1 MPRFAAN
8 LTTMFP
14 ELPLAE
20 RFRAARDVGF
30 TAVELLRPYDHPI
43 ADVKGW
49 LDDAELELILINT
62 LPGDPDTEER
72 GLAALPGREADFR
85 TIFDQA
91 LDYATGLGAGMIHVL
106 AGVVPAGVP
115 VEACEAVFIEN
126 PREAGPRAAAS
137 GVRLML
143 EPLNLRDAP
152 GYLHTNTRH
161 TRRLIEQTGVANLY
175 LQYDL
180 YHMQIME
187 GDLAEGIR
195 RNLDLIRHIQFSSVP
210 GRNEP
215 QFGEVNAPVMF
226 DVIDALGYDG
236 WVGAE
241 YAPRGDTLEGLSWA
255 EPYGLGPR

>member
-20 RFRAARDVGF
+20 RFGAARQAGF
-30 TAVELLRPYDHPI
+30 EAVELLRPYDHPV
-43 ADVKGW
+43 AEVRGW
-49 LDDAELELILINT
+49 LAHAGLELILINT
-62 LPGDPDTEER
+62 LPGDPDAGER
-72 GLAALPGREADFR
+72 GLAALPGREGDFR
-85 TIFDQA
+85 AIFDQA
-91 LDYATGLGAGMIHVL
+91 LDYAAGLGAGMIHVL
-106 AGVVPAGVP
+106 AGVVPDGAA
-115 VEACEAVFIEN
+115 VEDCEAVFIEN
-126 PREAGPRAAAS
+126 LRAVAPRAEAA

-161 TRRLIEQTGVANLY
+161 TRRLIERAGVANLG

-195 RNLDLIRHIQFSSVP
+195 RNLDLIGHIQFSSVP

-226 DVIDALGYDG
+226 AAIDALGYRG
-236 WVGAE
+236 WIGAE
-241 YAPRGDTLEGLSWA
+241 YTPRGDTREGLSWGR
-255 EPYGLGPR
+255 PYGLGPR

>member
-8 LTTMFP
+8 LSTMFP
-14 ELPLAE
+14 ELPLSE
-20 RFRAARDVGF
+20 RFGAARDVGF
-30 TAVELLRPYDHPI
+30 AAVEVLRPYDHPV
-43 ADVKGW
+43 AEVKSW
-49 LDDAELELILINT
+49 LDDAGLELILINT
-62 LPGDPDTEER
+62 RPGDPDAGER

-85 TIFDQA
+85 AIFDQA
-91 LDYATGLGAGMIHVL
+91 LEYATGLGAGMMHVL
-106 AGVVPAGVP
+106 AGVVPDGVA
-115 VEACEAVFIEN
+115 VEACEETFIEN
-126 PREAGPRAAAS
+126 LRAVTPVAAAA

-161 TRRLIEQTGVANLY
+161 TRRLIERAGVENLAM
-175 LQYDL
+175 QYDL

-226 DVIDALGYDG
+226 DTIDSLGYDG

-241 YAPRGDTLEGLSWA
+241 YAPRDDTLEGLAWGA
-255 EPYGLGPR
+255 PYGIGPR

>member
-8 LTTMFP
+8 LSTMFP

-20 RFRAARDVGF
+20 RFRAARETGF
-30 TAVELLRPYDHPI
+30 RAVEVLRPYDHPV
-43 ADVKGW
+43 AEVKGW
-49 LDDAELELILINT
+49 LDAAGLELILINT
-62 LPGDPDTEER
+62 LPGDPDAGER

-85 TIFDQA
+85 AIFDQA
-91 LDYATGLGAGMIHVL
+91 LEYATGLGAGMIHVL
-106 AGVVPAGVP
+106 AGVVPDGVP
-115 VEACEAVFIEN
+115 AETCEAIFIEN
-126 PREAGPRAAAS
+126 LREAAPRAGAA

-161 TRRLIEQTGVANLY
+161 TRRLIEQAGIANLF

-195 RNLDLIRHIQFSSVP
+195 RNRDLIGHIQFSSVP

-215 QFGEVNAPVMF
+215 QFGEVNAAFMF
-226 DVIDALGYDG
+226 DAIDAVGYDG

-241 YAPRGDTLEGLSWA
+241 YTPKGETLEGLSWGR
-255 EPYGLGPR
+255 PYGLGPR

>member
-20 RFRAARDVGF
+20 RFGAARDAGF
-30 TAVELLRPYDHPI
+30 EAVELLRPYDHPV
-43 ADVKGW
+43 AAVKGW
-49 LDDAELELILINT
+49 LDDAGLELILINT
-62 LPGDPDTEER
+62 LPGDPDAGER
-72 GLAALPGREADFR
+72 GLAALPGRQADFR
-85 TIFDQA
+85 AIFDQA

-106 AGVVPAGVP
+106 AGVVPEDVA
-115 VEACEAVFIEN
+115 VEACEATFIEN
-126 PREAGPRAAAS
+126 LRESAPCAQAA

-152 GYLHTNTRH
+152 GYLHTDTRH
-161 TRRLIEQTGVANLY
+161 TRRIIDAVGSDNVS

-195 RNLDLIRHIQFSSVP
+195 RNLDLIGHIQFSSVP

-215 QFGEVNAPVMF
+215 QHGEVNAPLMF
-226 DVIDALGYDG
+226 DTIDTLGYDG

-241 YAPRGDTLEGLSWA
+241 YAPRGDTLEGLIWGK
-255 EPYGLGPR
+255 PYGLGPR